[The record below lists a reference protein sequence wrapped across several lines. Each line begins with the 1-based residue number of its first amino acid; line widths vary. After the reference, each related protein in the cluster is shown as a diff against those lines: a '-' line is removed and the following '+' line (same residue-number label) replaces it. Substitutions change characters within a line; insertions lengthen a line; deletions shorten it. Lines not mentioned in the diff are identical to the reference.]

1 MRVVRTPT
9 SGAKA
14 EGLSVCRFAIGA
26 PNTKKEKRHETA
38 NQQTFHN
45 HGVGGPRGGPRHL
58 PTLHHAQGPR
68 GAGHLHHRRH
78 ARSAARGCPEPER
91 HRSGSASEPCVR
103 VSNSHG
109 SSTTWRLS
117 YAPLLD
123 DQFLWP
129 SCCRGS
135 DDEVVAGCEVLMFL
149 RACAGSR
156 DPLPTHLL
164 HGTAG

>member
-1 MRVVRTPT
+1 MSSDFRGLRKT
-9 SGAKA
+9 S
-14 EGLSVCRFAIGA
+14 
-26 PNTKKEKRHETA
+26 PN
-38 NQQTFHN
+38 
-45 HGVGGPRGGPRHL
+45 
-58 PTLHHAQGPR
+58 
-68 GAGHLHHRRH
+68 
-78 ARSAARGCPEPER
+78 RSASGCPEPER

-135 DDEVVAGCEVLMFL
+135 DDEVVAGCEVLTFL

-164 HGTAG
+164 HGTAGCILDISLVAV